1 MLISMM
7 EFSRKQVAS
16 LSLVCLISLPLQ
28 AQVIP
33 GRWEKVSALQVASPI
48 TVELKDG
55 DRIKGHYE
63 DLSDTDVMLV
73 THFSRA
79 VIPKEDI
86 ETITTQPVDDLSN
99 GTLIGGGIGAG
110 IMSVW
115 TAAWYA
121 KSYERANALGI
132 LMMAGIGFGIGAG
145 LGAAGDALEKPVP
158 IVLYEAP

>member
-1 MLISMM
+1 M
-7 EFSRKQVAS
+7 
-16 LSLVCLISLPLQ
+16 LSLRMKFCRTQYVALALVALISLPLQ

-63 DLSDTDVMLV
+63 DLSATDVMLV

-79 VIPKEDI
+79 VIPREDI
-86 ETITTQPVDDLSN
+86 ETITTQPEDGLAN
-99 GTLIGGGIGAG
+99 GTLIGAGVGAGLMGAWAAVPSYDFNALGVVLMASIGLAIGAG
-110 IMSVW
+110 
-115 TAAWYA
+115 
-121 KSYERANALGI
+121 
-132 LMMAGIGFGIGAG
+132 FGAV
-145 LGAAGDALEKPVP
+145 GDAIVKPMP

>member
-63 DLSDTDVMLV
+63 DLSATDVMLV

-86 ETITTQPVDDLSN
+86 EAITTQPEDSLSN
-99 GTLIGGGIGAG
+99 GTLIGAGVGAG
-110 IMSVW
+110 LMGVW
-115 TAAWYA
+115 AAA
-121 KSYERANALGI
+121 ASSDLSALGAVWM
-132 LMMAGIGFGIGAG
+132 LTTGLAIGAG
-145 LGAAGDALEKPVP
+145 LGAVGDAIEKPEP

>member
-1 MLISMM
+1 MM
-7 EFSRKQVAS
+7 KSYRKQVVS
-16 LSLVCLISLPLQ
+16 LILVCLISLPLQ

-63 DLSDTDVMLV
+63 DLSATDVMLV

-86 ETITTQPVDDLSN
+86 ETITIQPEDGLAN
-99 GTLIGGGIGAG
+99 GTLIGGAVGAG
-110 IMSVW
+110 IMGIW
-115 TAAWYA
+115 TTAAYA
-121 KSYERANALGI
+121 KSYSSVNPLGV
-132 LMMAGIGFGIGAG
+132 LMVAGIGFGIGAG
-145 LGAAGDALEKPVP
+145 LGAAGDAMKKPVP

>member
-7 EFSRKQVAS
+7 RFSRKQVAS
-16 LSLVCLISLPLQ
+16 LILVCLISLPLQ
-28 AQVIP
+28 AGVIP

-55 DRIKGHYE
+55 ERVKGHYE
-63 DLSDTDVMLV
+63 DLSATDVVLV

-86 ETITTQPVDDLSN
+86 ETITTQPEDPLSN
-99 GTLIGGGIGAG
+99 GTLIGGAVGAG
-110 IMSVW
+110 IMCVW

-121 KSYERANALGI
+121 KSYERANPLGF

-145 LGAAGDALEKPVP
+145 LGAAGDAVEKPVP

>member
-1 MLISMM
+1 MM
-7 EFSRKQVAS
+7 KSYRKQVVS
-16 LSLVCLISLPLQ
+16 LILVCLISLPLQ

-63 DLSDTDVMLV
+63 DLSATDVMLV

-86 ETITTQPVDDLSN
+86 ETITTQPEDGLAN
-99 GTLIGGGIGAG
+99 GTLIGGAVGAG
-110 IMSVW
+110 IMGIW
-115 TAAWYA
+115 TTAAYA
-121 KSYERANALGI
+121 KSYSGVNPLGV
-132 LMMAGIGFGIGAG
+132 LMVAGIGFGIGAG
-145 LGAAGDALEKPVP
+145 LGAAGDAMKKPVP

>member
-1 MLISMM
+1 MMISKMK
-7 EFSRKQVAS
+7 SYRKQIAS
-16 LSLVCLISLPLQ
+16 VILVGLISLPLQ

-33 GRWEKVSALQVASPI
+33 GRWEKVTALHVASPI

-55 DRIKGHYE
+55 DRIKGHFE
-63 DLSDTDVMLV
+63 DVSDTDVILV

-86 ETITTQPVDDLSN
+86 ETITTQPEDSLSN
-99 GTLIGGGIGAG
+99 GTLIGGAVGAG
-110 IMSVW
+110 IMGGW
-115 TAAWYA
+115 TAVWYA
-121 KSYERANALGI
+121 KSYESASALGI
-132 LMMAGIGFGIGAG
+132 LLMAGLGFGIGAG